1 MKHWIQS
8 SIKPSVVRRS
18 MRVAL
23 IVGTILVIINQGD
36 KLVEGRLDSVII
48 LKILLTYLVPY
59 LVATYAAVAAL
70 KQ

>member
-8 SIKPSVVRRS
+8 SLEPGIVRRS
-18 MRVAL
+18 FRVAL
-23 IVGTILVIINQGD
+23 IVGTLLVVINQGD
-36 KLVEGRLDSVII
+36 RIVEGRLDSLV
-48 LKILLTYLVPY
+48 LAKILLTYLVPY